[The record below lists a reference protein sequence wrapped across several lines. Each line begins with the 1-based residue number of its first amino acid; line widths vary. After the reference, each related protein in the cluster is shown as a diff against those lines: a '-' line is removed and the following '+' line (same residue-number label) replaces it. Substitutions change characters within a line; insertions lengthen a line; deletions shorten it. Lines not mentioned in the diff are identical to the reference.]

1 MVLKERKKVHLK
13 AGGSFKDGAF
23 CWIEKSFLLIGM
35 TKLIVDLHTGS
46 QTVGLLRSCLTRS
59 HHCNEGLVWWSEVQ
73 GRSRRVDIVRSWRCH
88 PRRTDKQPW
97 HRINWCFGWSHHGIP
112 RYGMQNDSDVVNFF
126 RVWKFLL
133 AKQLIVLITDQFM
146 LHSGNYWSVH
156 TGKQWT
162 DYSIT

>member
-23 CWIEKSFLLIGM
+23 CWIEKSFVLIGM

-59 HHCNEGLVWWSEVQ
+59 HHRNEGLVRWSEVQ

-97 HRINWCFGWSHHGIP
+97 HRINRCFGWSHHGIP
-112 RYGMQNDSDVVNFF
+112 RYGKQNDGDVVYFF
-126 RVWKFLL
+126 RVRQFLL
-133 AKQLIVLITDQFM
+133 AKQWPV
-146 LHSGNYWSVH
+146 NPVKYWSVH
-156 TGKQWT
+156 T
-162 DYSIT
+162 S

>member
-23 CWIEKSFLLIGM
+23 CWIEKSFVLIGM

-59 HHCNEGLVWWSEVQ
+59 HHCNEGLVRWSEVQ
-73 GRSRRVDIVRSWRCH
+73 GRSRGVDIICSWRRH